1 MTLSFFE
8 AFMMVDFATS
18 EPSMVIEPTEA
29 FDLLPI
35 AALITFLFF
44 EALIIVD
51 FVTLEPSAIA
61 ENEVVAA
68 KVKTSADTKVF
79 MIFSCVVL
87 FKDRYSLLSGA
98 VLLSEGF
105 TPSS

>member
-1 MTLSFFE
+1 MAALMTLSFLD
-8 AFMMVDFATS
+8 ALIMVDFATL

-29 FDLLPI
+29 FDLFPI

-51 FVTLEPSAIA
+51 FVTLDPSAIA
-61 ENEVVAA
+61 EKEVVAA

-79 MIFSCVVL
+79 IIFFLCVFV
-87 FKDRYSLLSGA
+87 
-98 VLLSEGF
+98 
-105 TPSS
+105 